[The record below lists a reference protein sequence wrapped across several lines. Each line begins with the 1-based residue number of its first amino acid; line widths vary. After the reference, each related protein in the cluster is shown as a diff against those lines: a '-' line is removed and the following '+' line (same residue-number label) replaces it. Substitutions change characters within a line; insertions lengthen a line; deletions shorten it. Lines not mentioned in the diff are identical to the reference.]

1 MKDKLI
7 KLLDA
12 LKVSLR
18 DIVLAGIAAGVGY
31 IAGRELPK
39 TAVEL
44 RALLIGGLYAGLRV
58 AVALGA
64 AKLSAL
70 LKK

>member
-1 MKDKLI
+1 MKDKLL
-7 KLLDA
+7 KLLAA
-12 LKVSLR
+12 LKVSVR
-18 DIVLAGIAAGVGY
+18 DVVLAGIAAGVGF

-39 TAVEL
+39 TAVEVK
-44 RALLIGGLYAGLRV
+44 ALLIGALYAGARV
-58 AVALGA
+58 AVALAA